1 MTVINTNTA
10 SINAQHNLNKVNK
23 QMEAAMEQLSSG
35 KRINSASDDAAGM
48 AISSRMTAEVKGID
62 MAIRNASDGQAL
74 IDTAEG
80 AHQEVENI
88 LQRVRELSVQASNDT
103 NSNDDRAS
111 LQLEV
116 DQLLTEIDRISAN
129 TSWAGKTLMG
139 GVDGGSSDF
148 SFQIGTGNA
157 AADRVKI
164 SIDDTSA
171 STLGIGAN
179 SATASGGRDV
189 GPAGASYDNGKLTV
203 VGIPKS
209 GDTISFSLNNVA
221 VTATFSEVDQYP
233 DTAAG
238 AAAQIK
244 AAVDTLVAATPLTL
258 GNITATDNGDGTI
271 SFNQGA
277 QATINTW
284 APTTSANTATI
295 DEANGTI
302 TFDGTYAAEA
312 ISLTVNGVAVGIT
325 RAAADGFMQTN
336 VGTATAMKQ
345 AIENQVGLENIVV
358 TDHADGSLTI
368 KQLEAPFIEALEVN
382 HTTSAN
388 IGITYTDAASSLAV
402 SGAFAAGQQVSMDV
416 MGQNVS
422 FTVTDDDAYG
432 NTLAGISSQLAA
444 AINDAGISG
453 LSAVK
458 TANANAVVLTADVN
472 VTGATVNSGGSFIT
486 NTIGDNATVL
496 ISLSATDVLVA
507 AATTDT
513 PAAGDA
519 YTFSVLGNELQLVV
533 GADGYAIDVDGVSEQ
548 MKDLVDS
555 LNIEGLVAVAETG
568 TQSGV
573 TLTRASTG
581 AGQSGGSTVVTNI
594 TSLASDEIGDPTFS
608 GAIDVSTAAGSAD
621 AISRIDTALLTLN
634 SQRAEL
640 GAVSNRMD
648 HTINN
653 LSNVSSNLQGGLSRI
668 EDADF
673 AKVTGDLTKS
683 QIMSQAATAMLAQA
697 NASKQGVLSLLQ
709 G

>member
-1 MTVINTNTA
+1 M
-10 SINAQHNLNKVNK
+10 
-23 QMEAAMEQLSSG
+23 
-35 KRINSASDDAAGM
+35 
-48 AISSRMTAEVKGID
+48 
-62 MAIRNASDGQAL
+62 
-74 IDTAEG
+74 
-80 AHQEVENI
+80 
-88 LQRVRELSVQASNDT
+88 
-103 NSNDDRAS
+103 
-111 LQLEV
+111 
-116 DQLLTEIDRISAN
+116 
-129 TSWAGKTLMG
+129 
-139 GVDGGSSDF
+139 
-148 SFQIGTGNA
+148 
-157 AADRVKI
+157 
-164 SIDDTSA
+164 
-171 STLGIGAN
+171 
-179 SATASGGRDV
+179 
-189 GPAGASYDNGKLTV
+189 
-203 VGIPKS
+203 
-209 GDTISFSLNNVA
+209 
-221 VTATFSEVDQYP
+221 
-233 DTAAG
+233 
-238 AAAQIK
+238 
-244 AAVDTLVAATPLTL
+244 
-258 GNITATDNGDGTI
+258 
-271 SFNQGA
+271 
-277 QATINTW
+277 
-284 APTTSANTATI
+284 
-295 DEANGTI
+295 
-302 TFDGTYAAEA
+302 
-312 ISLTVNGVAVGIT
+312 
-325 RAAADGFMQTN
+325 
-336 VGTATAMKQ
+336 
-345 AIENQVGLENIVV
+345 
-358 TDHADGSLTI
+358 
-368 KQLEAPFIEALEVN
+368 N

-453 LSAVK
+453 LSAAK

-496 ISLSATDVLVA
+496 ISLSATDVLVG
-507 AATTDT
+507 AATADT

-668 EDADF
+668 QDADF